1 MSRSDEDSYAQ
12 NRSRAQELDDR
23 NARIRTLNDRFRTT
37 LVGGRIVVT
46 AGVRALP
53 LLTINNL
60 VRQVAEFGPFTP
72 DNDPYDQHDFG
83 CIHIGDQRFFWKID
97 CYDKQLEFGSPD
109 PGDEAVTARVLT
121 IMLAEEY

>member
-1 MSRSDEDSYAQ
+1 MVEDDALGHGLFQ
-12 NRSRAQELDDR
+12 HGVAALQALQVGHDR
-23 NARIRTLNDRFRTT
+23 GPR
-37 LVGGRIVVT
+37 GRRN

-53 LLTINNL
+53 LLTINSL

-83 CIHIGDQRFFWKID
+83 CIHIGSQRFFWKID
-97 CYDKQLEFGSPD
+97 CYDKALEFGSPD

-121 IMLAEEY
+121 IMLGEEY